1 MKLFCGGQRLSKY
14 KLCANERGVLLMKT
28 ATAERAVWR
37 VWVDTNNR
45 IISFHEAEGFRPLE
59 FYSHEM
65 FLSCVDEYTGRHYR
79 YQ

>member
-1 MKLFCGGQRLSKY
+1 
-14 KLCANERGVLLMKT
+14 MKT